1 MKKAYEIPE
10 LDIQILVAD
19 NVITT
24 SGLTNGNETN
34 WEDLEQGWGSS
45 SP

>member
-1 MKKAYEIPE
+1 MKQAYEVPE
-10 LDIQILVAD
+10 IDIQIFAAD
-19 NVITT
+19 DVIVT

-45 SP
+45 SQ